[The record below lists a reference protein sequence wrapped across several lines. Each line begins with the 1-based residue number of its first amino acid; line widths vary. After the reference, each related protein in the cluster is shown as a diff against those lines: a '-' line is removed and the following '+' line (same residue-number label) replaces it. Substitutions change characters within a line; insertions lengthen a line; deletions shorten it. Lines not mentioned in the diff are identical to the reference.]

1 MEQDFSELLEMIEEN
16 QRLQETLTQ
25 LYELEDQAATLQAE
39 IEAAKEAGDDALLAE
54 LRLKLEEIVQEYEAL
69 TQAEMP

>member
-1 MEQDFSELLEMIEEN
+1 MIEEN